1 MATPQGISA
10 EPQFH
15 SVVGANF
22 QICGE
27 QIKNFIKENKITR
40 EQIISISAHEEGVND
55 GTDDPDVELVLY
67 YSNDAP
73 VNASH
78 LDDLEFH
85 LYKATSLWD
94 NLEQ

>member
-1 MATPQGISA
+1 MATPSGLNA
-10 EPQFH
+10 DAFHH

-27 QIKNFIKENKITR
+27 EIHSFIKENRITR

-67 YSNDAP
+67 YTN
-73 VNASH
+73 H
-78 LDDLEFH
+78 
-85 LYKATSLWD
+85 
-94 NLEQ
+94 Q